1 MCLRLNTSLCYL
13 RVLPREAG
21 IPVCRYRLLKS
32 VAGMNPGEAIRLL
45 SEPVDK
51 THKYPQGD
59 NVNLPEISVCRHT
72 DFLSLIPDSLHPLK
86 LSHFHPRCLCHLCVC
101 VPFVFVSL
109 CGCVCVC
116 VHLCVS
122 TFVDI
127 RLGQCVLSRF
137 RAPILI
143 GMK

>member
-1 MCLRLNTSLCYL
+1 MCLLLNTSPCYL

-21 IPVCRYRLLKS
+21 IPVCQYRLLKS

-51 THKYPQGD
+51 THEYPQSD
-59 NVNLPEISVCRHT
+59 NVNLLERSVCRHT

-86 LSHFHPRCLCHLCVC
+86 PSHFHPRCLCPLCLCVI
-101 VPFVFVSL
+101 VW
-109 CGCVCVC
+109 VCVC
-116 VHLCVS
+116 HCVWVCVRLCVS
-122 TFVDI
+122 MFVDI
-127 RLGQCVLSRF
+127 RLGQCVLSHF